1 MATVYLTKNPSI
13 SASCPPLKISQ
24 QEVTK
29 AYFAKRKEETQFK
42 TIVKDHKTAAGETLS
57 KIAKKYKVETT
68 NVKRTKTTK
77 YLQVGEIV
85 KVTTKEKTGIKVKFT
100 KLDKATIGE
109 DVYIVVETLHL
120 EEEIVNI
127 NILQGPEDV
136 LVKKDKFVTVQQD
149 DQDVTLIKTK
159 VGNYCN
165 EKDVTNKDDFVN
177 HAIAK
182 VKLQPK
188 AETKQKEWKNG
199 LECAGEKRA
208 LLYLLIDVHSENSI
222 PNFKSEY
229 VLYKGYE
236 SGKDDSKVPNHFL
249 NEDDS
254 WFEITQSKTIYIYHT
269 GEISKVDLINAEKV
283 SYIYHD
289 KNDKQHDLGEVKL
302 LKVKKWEKKN
312 KITKKDSFL
321 AKMEDLLSYKK
332 GVIQFKYKLSSTTR
346 RYVNPECFAGLIG
359 AMLDVS
365 YTDFTS
371 TGFSNKDGNPGVSTS
386 HINGVAGDILYLNT
400 DFSNKTTLLEDSN
413 FDFDRMVAFVNS
425 LDKFGWGKTKSILSE
440 NFNRVIGQKEVIDPK
455 TKKKEVINIAEQT
468 RLPHTIHYK
477 KKLKNGKWV
486 RHHHHIHLNGFKPKY
501 K

>member
-1 MATVYLTKNPSI
+1 
-13 SASCPPLKISQ
+13 
-24 QEVTK
+24 
-29 AYFAKRKEETQFK
+29 
-42 TIVKDHKTAAGETLS
+42 
-57 KIAKKYKVETT
+57 
-68 NVKRTKTTK
+68 
-77 YLQVGEIV
+77 
-85 KVTTKEKTGIKVKFT
+85 
-100 KLDKATIGE
+100 
-109 DVYIVVETLHL
+109 L
-120 EEEIVNI
+120 EEETVLI
-127 NILQGPEDV
+127 NILQGQEDV
-136 LVKKDKFVTVQQD
+136 LAKADEMITVQQH
-149 DQDVTLIKTK
+149 DQDVTLIETK

-165 EKDVTNKDDFVN
+165 EEDITNKDEFVN
-177 HAIAK
+177 WAIAK

-188 AETKQKEWKNG
+188 ADPKQKEWKDG
-199 LECAGEKRA
+199 LECSGEKKA
-208 LLYLLIDVHSENSI
+208 LLYLLVDVHSENSI

-229 VLYKGYE
+229 VLYKGFKD
-236 SGKDDSKVPNHFL
+236 GKDNNPIPNHFL
-249 NEDDS
+249 NEDKA
-254 WFEITQSKTIYIYHT
+254 WFEIKQSKTINIYHT
-269 GEISKVDLINAEKV
+269 GEISKIDLKGAEKV

-289 KNDKQHDLGEVKL
+289 KNDKQHDLGDVKL

-312 KITKKDSFL
+312 KVTKTDSLL

-332 GVIQFKYKLSSTTR
+332 EAIQFEYTFSSTTR
-346 RYVNPECFAGLIG
+346 RYVDPECFAGLIG

-440 NFNRVIGQKEVIDPK
+440 NFNRVIGQKEVINPK
-455 TKKKEVINIAEQT
+455 TKKKEITNITEQT